1 MAYTALYRKYR
12 PKSFPE
18 VVGQGSVVQT
28 LTNQVKTGRI
38 GHAYLFCGTRGTG
51 KTTIAK
57 IFARAVNCEN
67 PVDGSP
73 CNVCPSCRAIMEG
86 SSMNVVEIDAASNN
100 GVDNIREIRDEV
112 KYSPTEGRYRVYII
126 DEVHML
132 SSGAYNA
139 LLKTLEEP
147 PSYVIFILAT
157 TEVHKIPVTVL
168 SRCQRYDFKR
178 IPTDKILGQL
188 QKLTAEEGI
197 EAEEKALLYIARAAD
212 GALRDALS
220 ILEECVS
227 YYYGQTLTYDN
238 VLEVVGAVDTTVFA
252 SLLKSILE
260 TDVTHAMKLVSE
272 LVYSGRDITQT
283 VGDFVWYLRNLLL
296 IQTSDVT
303 YDELGMSAENYE
315 SHKKMAAD
323 ISTDGLLRLIR
334 VFSDLQNSMRY
345 ATGKRTLFEMTIV
358 RAMKPESERDLST
371 LTERMNELED
381 MVNRLSAGGIQVIAG
396 GKEAAGV
403 TAAGTEVYAGEAAY
417 ESGSP
422 NSGAGRMRG
431 NANPSEENE
440 PVKEVE
446 LPEAVYDDLDTLKK
460 NWNDIVS
467 SCGGAIRGFLDGA
480 KPTYRDGIGFII
492 PFNSTFNMSQI
503 AKPERLKL
511 LEDAAKKVM
520 GKDIR
525 FRLMPSEQLEKNI
538 RLVKTQTSD
547 THEGIGIKIGE
558 E

>member
-18 VVGQGSVVQT
+18 VVGQGNVVQT

-67 PVDGSP
+67 PVNGSP
-73 CNVCPSCRAIMEG
+73 CNECATCRAIMEG

-132 SSGAYNA
+132 SPGAYNA

-178 IPTDKILGQL
+178 IPTDQILGQL
-188 QKLTAEEGI
+188 KKLTSAEGI
-197 EAEEKALLYIARAAD
+197 EADEKALLYIARAAD

-227 YYYGQTLTYDN
+227 YYYGQMLTYEN
-238 VLEVVGAVDTTVFA
+238 VLEVVGAVDTSVFA
-252 SLLKSILE
+252 SLLESILE
-260 TDVTHAMKLVSE
+260 TDVTKAMKLVSE
-272 LVYSGRDITQT
+272 LVSSGRDITQT

-303 YDELGMSAENYE
+303 YDELGMSEENYVA
-315 SHKKMAAD
+315 HKEMAEAV
-323 ISTDGLLRLIR
+323 STDGLLRFIR

-345 ATGKRTLFEMTIV
+345 SFDKRTLFEMTLV
-358 RAMKPESERDLST
+358 RAMKPEAERDMSSLY
-371 LTERMNELED
+371 ERMSALED
-381 MVNRLSAGGIQVIAG
+381 EVSRLLAGGISVMPMETSGTVGDADSRFEAG
-396 GKEAAGV
+396 KTDRRGQSG
-403 TAAGTEVYAGEAAY
+403 TAAHEEG
-417 ESGSP
+417 
-422 NSGAGRMRG
+422 
-431 NANPSEENE
+431 PSE

-446 LPEAVYDDLDTLKK
+446 LPEAVFDDLDNLKK
-460 NWNDIVS
+460 NWNDI
-467 SCGGAIRGFLDGA
+467 CRACAGAVKGFLEGTS
-480 KPTYRDGIGFII
+480 PTYRDGIGFII
-492 PFNSTFNMSQI
+492 PFDSAFNMGQI

-511 LEDAAKKVM
+511 LTENARRIM
-520 GKDIR
+520 GKEIS

-538 RLVKTQTSD
+538 KLVKSKTSD
-547 THEGIGIKIGE
+547 THDGIGIKIGE